1 MCWSIFLRHSRDETY
16 VYVLVMD
23 RVIVEA
29 KLVML

>member
-1 MCWSIFLRHSRDETY
+1 MCWSIFLRHSPDETY

-23 RVIVEA
+23 RIIVEA